1 MTVAETSLKAHYELL
16 MDRKMQPME
25 EKVMRALHNSRDWAP
40 EILFATREEIA
51 EHTGMKLSSVC
62 GRVSSLINQGVI
74 KVAGTKEVLGKTQQ
88 LLELT

>member
-1 MTVAETSLKAHYELL
+1 MTVTETSLKAYYELK

-25 EKVMRALHNSRDWAP
+25 ERVVAGLAFYRKYRQ
-40 EILFATREEIA
+40 EGATREEIA
-51 EHTGMKLSSVC
+51 CEAGMKLSSVC